1 MYMCSGDNF
10 YVTAVGGDYRW
21 KHWMG
26 RGFSDKGPWGCCGGE
41 GLRPLL
47 AGMEVGVLHA
57 PPQHPPT
64 VIRAGGIGLGVGP

>member
-1 MYMCSGDNF
+1 MLG
-10 YVTAVGGDYRW
+10 VTIGGNIGW
-21 KHWMG
+21 GKVFFVFVFV
-26 RGFSDKGPWGCCGGE
+26 FSDKGPWGCCGGE